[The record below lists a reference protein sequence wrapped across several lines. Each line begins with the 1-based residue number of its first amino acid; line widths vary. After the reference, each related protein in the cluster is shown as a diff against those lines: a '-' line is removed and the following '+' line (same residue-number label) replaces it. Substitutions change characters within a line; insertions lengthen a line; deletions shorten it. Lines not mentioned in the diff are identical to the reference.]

1 MLNWPCIEVAL
12 LFKSNLR
19 RFSLTTFIEL
29 DRLQDRYR
37 LTVWQKDFE
46 GDIYNFSRK
55 EGRFLRSTQ
64 HYLSTLSVPVT
75 TKDII
80 IKKYSWLNNR
90 LV

>member
-1 MLNWPCIEVAL
+1 MAL

-29 DRLQDRYR
+29 DRLRDRYR
-37 LTVWQKDFE
+37 LSVWQQEFK

-64 HYLSTLSVPVT
+64 HYPSTLSVPVT

-80 IKKYSWLNNR
+80 IKKYS
-90 LV
+90 